1 MKKVL
6 FSLLAVTALFTAC
19 NNDDSKPEVN
29 IAITQDMVEVDGV
42 SGDYLVVVDPASKTI
57 AIELAYEDAAE
68 LQALTVNF
76 VNLPS
81 GVTAES
87 LTHNFSN
94 GATAQAVFTKD
105 GVDVTYTVSA
115 TTAEANPH
123 FVSATLNEVEVS
135 GGTVKLSGS
144 ADLTKVEFVYTVAP
158 EDTKVYIGDDEV
170 ASGSEVDFSDKVNGV
185 TFTLKCGEVTKEE
198 TIKVTTTGISS
209 VKRVWGHYVA
219 PKTTTDD
226 WYGTAV
232 AASGWERTI
241 AMDDNYVYMG
251 KANSGAAGGCYAISI
266 SDPSQVKELS
276 MNGVMT
282 ENCFWSTNDANVID
296 NGDESILLLANM
308 SNAANQH
315 LCVYA
320 YSSVDAAPEKV
331 LDYTLP
337 QADRLGDRFTVEG
350 DWQNGR
356 LVFFNYTGSSPR
368 NAYVFNISAGKVN
381 ATPEIINL
389 DTTLGGL
396 GTVGCLFKYSD
407 TEYLWAGGGNATSGA
422 SVYTVSGDTFTQSLY
437 CTTEINMPS
446 PIHGVNFFTFNEQ
459 EYIAFVSLILSYND
473 ATLRIFELNNDT
485 LLESLKNN
493 NSAESCYVL
502 GLGDPEDME
511 QNKENNGNATMDAA
525 VRVIN
530 GETYI
535 AAMSSKHGVSL
546 FKLE

>member
-81 GVTAES
+81 GVTAEP

-115 TTAEANPH
+115 TIAAADPH

-144 ADLTKVEFVYTVAP
+144 ADLTKVVFEYTVAP

-219 PKTTTDD
+219 PVSVDNDNWYDGTTIPS
-226 WYGTAV
+226 
-232 AASGWERTI
+232 SGWERNI
-241 AMDDNYVYMG
+241 AMDDSYVYMPQ
-251 KANSGAAGGCYAISI
+251 AGGKNIYVLSI
-266 SDPSQVKELS
+266 ADGSLVTTLTSDIFQGGTHLVS
-276 MNGVMT
+276 
-282 ENCFWSTNDANVID
+282 DAEVVD
-296 NGDESILLLANM
+296 NGA
-308 SNAANQH
+308 
-315 LCVYA
+315 
-320 YSSVDAAPEKV
+320 SSVLLVCNLASGEAATLKV
-331 LDYTLP
+331 YQYNSIDSEPTVALSYPLG
-337 QADRLGDRFTVEG
+337 ANIRLGDKFTVEG
-350 DWQNGR
+350 DWTSGR
-356 LVFFNYTGSSPR
+356 LIFVDYTASSDR
-368 NAYVFNISAGKVN
+368 KAYAFNITSGVIN
-381 ATPEIINL
+381 ATPEIL
-389 DTTLGGL
+389 SLGNVIPGQNSI
-396 GTVGCLFKYSD
+396 GGIYRYSD
-407 TEYLWAGGGNATSGA
+407 SEYLYAGTGAANSVMSVEGN
-422 SVYTVSGDTFTQSLY
+422 TFEVAYALSDGERFTYPMQDA
-437 CTTEINMPS
+437 
-446 PIHGVNFFTFNEQ
+446 HFFTFNDQ
-459 EYIAFVSLILSYND
+459 KYLSYVR
-473 ATLRIFELNNDT
+473 LLNSYQDGALKIQEVNYDT
-485 LLESLKNN
+485 LKETMES
-493 NSAESCYVL
+493 VDTGTDRQL
-502 GLGDPEDME
+502 GLGDPTEL
-511 QNKENNGNATMDAA
+511 NITGTKNGNGCGASD

-530 GETYI
+530 GKTYI
-535 AAMSSKHGVSL
+535 AACVLGAGISL
-546 FKLE
+546 FELE

>member
-81 GVTAES
+81 GVTAEP

-115 TTAEANPH
+115 TIADADPH
-123 FVSATLNEVEVS
+123 FVSATLNDVEVS

-219 PKTTTDD
+219 PVSVDNDNWYDGTTIPS
-226 WYGTAV
+226 
-232 AASGWERTI
+232 SGWERNI
-241 AMDDNYVYMG
+241 AMDDSYVYMPQ
-251 KANSGAAGGCYAISI
+251 AGGKNIYVLSI
-266 SDPSQVKELS
+266 ADGSLVTTLTSDIFQGGTHLVS
-276 MNGVMT
+276 
-282 ENCFWSTNDANVID
+282 DAEVVD
-296 NGDESILLLANM
+296 NGA
-308 SNAANQH
+308 
-315 LCVYA
+315 
-320 YSSVDAAPEKV
+320 SSVLLVCNLASGEAATLKV
-331 LDYTLP
+331 YQYNSIDSEPTVALSYPLG
-337 QADRLGDRFTVEG
+337 ANIRLGDKFTVEG
-350 DWQNGR
+350 DWTSGR
-356 LVFFNYTGSSPR
+356 LIFVDYTASSDR
-368 NAYVFNISAGKVN
+368 KAYAFNITSGVIN
-381 ATPEIINL
+381 ATPEIL
-389 DTTLGGL
+389 SLGNVIPGQNSI
-396 GTVGCLFKYSD
+396 GGIYRYSD
-407 TEYLWAGGGNATSGA
+407 SEYLYAGTGAANSVMSVEGN
-422 SVYTVSGDTFTQSLY
+422 TFEVAYALSDGERFTYPMQDA
-437 CTTEINMPS
+437 
-446 PIHGVNFFTFNEQ
+446 HFFTFNDQ
-459 EYIAFVSLILSYND
+459 KYLSYVR
-473 ATLRIFELNNDT
+473 LLNSYQDGALKIQEVNYDT
-485 LLESLKNN
+485 LKETMES
-493 NSAESCYVL
+493 VDTGTDRQL
-502 GLGDPEDME
+502 GLGDPTEL
-511 QNKENNGNATMDAA
+511 NITGTKNGNGCGASD

-530 GETYI
+530 GKTYI
-535 AAMSSKHGVSL
+535 AACVLGAGISL
-546 FKLE
+546 FELE

>member
-81 GVTAES
+81 GVTAEP

-115 TTAEANPH
+115 TIAAADPH

-144 ADLTKVEFVYTVAP
+144 ADLTKVVFEYTVAP

-209 VKRVWGHYVA
+209 VKRVWGHYA
-219 PKTTTDD
+219 KPSTIESDG
-226 WYGTAV
+226 WYGSNGV
-232 AASGWERTI
+232 PAAGVWQRNV
-241 AMDDNYVYMG
+241 AMDDNNIYIPVTDG
-251 KANSGAAGGCYAISI
+251 TDI
-266 SDPSQVKELS
+266 
-276 MNGVMT
+276 NG
-282 ENCFWSTNDANVID
+282 NILVID
-296 NGDESILLLANM
+296 RQNGNLVKTISSTVISGGVHLAEDAEVLDNNGLSVLLVCNLV
-308 SNAANQH
+308 NAKDSH
-315 LCVYA
+315 LKVYA
-320 YSSVDAAPEKV
+320 FHDINSEPTVV
-331 LDYTLP
+331 LDYVLTE
-337 QADRLGDRFTVEG
+337 AHRFGDKFVAEG
-350 DWQNGR
+350 NWQDGR
-356 LVFFNYTGSSPR
+356 LVFVDYTP
-368 NAYVFNISAGKVN
+368 N
-381 ATPEIINL
+381 ATNRVAYTFDITNGVINSTPEVLNL
-389 DTTLGGL
+389 GPVLPTANSFAGL
-396 GTVGCLFKYSD
+396 YKYSD
-407 TEYLWAGGGNATSGA
+407 TEYMYAGTGGPNLIMSASGNTLTTTFELSTSG
-422 SVYTVSGDTFTQSLY
+422 VYSNPMLDPQ
-437 CTTEINMPS
+437 
-446 PIHGVNFFTFNEQ
+446 FFTFNEQ
-459 EYIAFVSLILSYND
+459 EYISYVKLENNAQD
-473 ATLRIFELNNDT
+473 AALVIQELNYATLKESMESADPMTFKKLGIGDPNEIGITGMKNGNNLGGSDLRVIDGKTYIVVSVPQTGISLFEL
-485 LLESLKNN
+485 E
-493 NSAESCYVL
+493 
-502 GLGDPEDME
+502 
-511 QNKENNGNATMDAA
+511 
-525 VRVIN
+525 
-530 GETYI
+530 
-535 AAMSSKHGVSL
+535 
-546 FKLE
+546 

>member
-81 GVTAES
+81 GVTAEP

-115 TTAEANPH
+115 TIAAADPH
-123 FVSATLNEVEVS
+123 FVSATLNDVEVS

-144 ADLTKVEFVYTVAP
+144 ADLTKVVFEYTVAP

-219 PKTTTDD
+219 PVSVDNDNWYDGTTVPS
-226 WYGTAV
+226 A
-232 AASGWERTI
+232 GWERNI
-241 AMDDNYVYMG
+241 AMDDSYVYMPQ
-251 KANSGAAGGCYAISI
+251 AGGKNIYVLSI
-266 SDPSQVKELS
+266 ADGSLVTTLTSDIFQGGTHLVS
-276 MNGVMT
+276 
-282 ENCFWSTNDANVID
+282 DAEVVD
-296 NGDESILLLANM
+296 NGA
-308 SNAANQH
+308 
-315 LCVYA
+315 
-320 YSSVDAAPEKV
+320 SSVLLVCNMASGDAATLKV
-331 LDYTLP
+331 YQYNSIDSEPTVALSYPLG
-337 QADRLGDRFTVEG
+337 ANIRLGDKFTVEG
-350 DWQNGR
+350 DWQSGR
-356 LVFFNYTGSSPR
+356 LIFVDYTASSDR
-368 NAYVFNISAGKVN
+368 KAYAFNITSGVIN
-381 ATPEIINL
+381 ATPEIL
-389 DTTLGGL
+389 SLGNVIPGQNSI
-396 GTVGCLFKYSD
+396 GGIYRYSD
-407 TEYLWAGGGNATSGA
+407 SEYLYAGTGAANSVMSVEGN
-422 SVYTVSGDTFTQSLY
+422 TFEVAYALSDGERFTYPMQDA
-437 CTTEINMPS
+437 
-446 PIHGVNFFTFNEQ
+446 HFFTFNDQ
-459 EYIAFVSLILSYND
+459 KYLSYVR
-473 ATLRIFELNNDT
+473 LLNSYQDGALKIQEVNYDT
-485 LLESLKNN
+485 LKETMES
-493 NSAESCYVL
+493 VDTGTDRQL
-502 GLGDPEDME
+502 GLGDPTEL
-511 QNKENNGNATMDAA
+511 NITGTKNGNGCGASD
-525 VRVIN
+525 VRVVN
-530 GETYI
+530 GKTYI
-535 AAMSSKHGVSL
+535 AACVLGAGISL
-546 FKLE
+546 FELE

>member
-81 GVTAES
+81 GVTAEP

-115 TTAEANPH
+115 TIAAADPH

-144 ADLTKVEFVYTVAP
+144 ADLTKVVFEYSVAP

-219 PKTTTDD
+219 PVSVDNDNWYDGTTIPS
-226 WYGTAV
+226 
-232 AASGWERTI
+232 SGWERNI
-241 AMDDNYVYMG
+241 AMDDSYVYMPQ
-251 KANSGAAGGCYAISI
+251 AGGKNIYVLSI
-266 SDPSQVKELS
+266 ADGSLVTTLTSDIFQGGTHLVS
-276 MNGVMT
+276 
-282 ENCFWSTNDANVID
+282 DAEVVD
-296 NGDESILLLANM
+296 NGA
-308 SNAANQH
+308 
-315 LCVYA
+315 
-320 YSSVDAAPEKV
+320 SSVLLVCNLASGEAATLKV
-331 LDYTLP
+331 YQYNSIDSEPTVALSYPLG
-337 QADRLGDRFTVEG
+337 ANIRLGDKFTVEG
-350 DWQNGR
+350 DWTSGR
-356 LVFFNYTGSSPR
+356 LIFVDYTASSDR
-368 NAYVFNISAGKVN
+368 KAYAFNITSGVIN
-381 ATPEIINL
+381 ATPEIL
-389 DTTLGGL
+389 SLGNVIPGQNSI
-396 GTVGCLFKYSD
+396 GGIYRYSD
-407 TEYLWAGGGNATSGA
+407 SEYLYAGTGAANSVMSVEGN
-422 SVYTVSGDTFTQSLY
+422 TFEVAYALSDGERFTYPMQDA
-437 CTTEINMPS
+437 
-446 PIHGVNFFTFNEQ
+446 HFFTFNDQ
-459 EYIAFVSLILSYND
+459 KYLSYVR
-473 ATLRIFELNNDT
+473 LLNSYQDGALKIQEVNYDT
-485 LLESLKNN
+485 LKETMES
-493 NSAESCYVL
+493 VDTGTDRQL
-502 GLGDPEDME
+502 GLGDPTEL
-511 QNKENNGNATMDAA
+511 NITGTKNGNGCGASD

-530 GETYI
+530 GKTYI
-535 AAMSSKHGVSL
+535 AACVLGAGISL
-546 FKLE
+546 FELE

>member
-81 GVTAES
+81 GVTAEP

-115 TTAEANPH
+115 TIADADPH

-144 ADLTKVEFVYTVAP
+144 ADLTKVVFKYTVAP

-219 PKTTTDD
+219 PVSVDNDNWYDGTTVPS
-226 WYGTAV
+226 A
-232 AASGWERTI
+232 GWERNI
-241 AMDDNYVYMG
+241 AMDDSYVYMPQ
-251 KANSGAAGGCYAISI
+251 AGGKNIYVLSI
-266 SDPSQVKELS
+266 ADGSLVTTLTSDIFQGGTHLVS
-276 MNGVMT
+276 
-282 ENCFWSTNDANVID
+282 DAEVVD
-296 NGDESILLLANM
+296 NGA
-308 SNAANQH
+308 
-315 LCVYA
+315 
-320 YSSVDAAPEKV
+320 SSVLLVCNMASGDAATLKV
-331 LDYTLP
+331 YQYNSIDSEPTVALSYPLG
-337 QADRLGDRFTVEG
+337 ANIRLGDKFTVEG
-350 DWQNGR
+350 DWQSGR
-356 LVFFNYTGSSPR
+356 LIFVDYTASSDR
-368 NAYVFNISAGKVN
+368 KAYAFNITSGVIN
-381 ATPEIINL
+381 ATPEIL
-389 DTTLGGL
+389 SLGNVIPGQNSI
-396 GTVGCLFKYSD
+396 GGIYRYSD
-407 TEYLWAGGGNATSGA
+407 SEYLYAGTGAANSVMSVEGN
-422 SVYTVSGDTFTQSLY
+422 TFEVAYALSDGERFTYPMQDA
-437 CTTEINMPS
+437 
-446 PIHGVNFFTFNEQ
+446 HFFTFNDQ
-459 EYIAFVSLILSYND
+459 KYLSYVR
-473 ATLRIFELNNDT
+473 LLNSYQDGALKIQEVNYDT
-485 LLESLKNN
+485 LKETMES
-493 NSAESCYVL
+493 VDTGTDRQL
-502 GLGDPEDME
+502 GLGDPTEL
-511 QNKENNGNATMDAA
+511 NITGTKNGNGCGASD
-525 VRVIN
+525 VRVVN
-530 GETYI
+530 GKTYI
-535 AAMSSKHGVSL
+535 AACVLGAGISL
-546 FKLE
+546 FELE